1 VAWIL
6 IVFLIL
12 LGGLIAPF
20 GDLLGSKIGKA
31 RFSILKL
38 RPKKTATII
47 TVLTGGFISSIS
59 IGLLILVSEEF
70 RQRLFV
76 DIPFLQRTL
85 DESKK
90 ALIPLQEERKKLENK
105 IFQKEKELNQLKN
118 NINEFRR
125 GNIVIKRGQT
135 LFIAEINS
143 SSRVELDFAKIYNE
157 ADKFVRKIVIPIN
170 KEAKNILL
178 WRPSDI
184 TKIETIAAR
193 DGDWILLIKSAT
205 NVLKG
210 DNYVFVSPE
219 LLENKLIVKK
229 GDVITSSILG
239 ESDLNLKSINLKIKS
254 LIRETRDEIK
264 SKGSQVSE
272 IKTNGN
278 FIKKIRD
285 FLQENQNIKF
295 KLEIVSLRDS
305 KTIEPIVVEIN
316 ILKIAS

>member
-1 VAWIL
+1 MAWIL

-20 GDLLGSKIGKA
+20 GDLLGTKIGKS
-31 RFSILKL
+31 RFSILSL

-47 TVLTGGFISSIS
+47 TVITGGFISSIS

-90 ALIPLQEERKKLENK
+90 ALIPLQEERKELEAR
-105 IFQKEKELNQLKN
+105 IIQKEKDLNQLKN

-125 GNIVIKRGQT
+125 GNVIIKRGQT

-143 SSRVELDFAKIYNE
+143 SSDIKLDLSKIYNE
-157 ADKFVRKIVIPIN
+157 ADKFVREIVIPSN
-170 KEAKNILL
+170 KESKNILL
-178 WRPSDI
+178 WKPSDI
-184 TKIETIAAR
+184 TKIESVANQ
-193 DGDWILLIKSAT
+193 GGNWILLIKSAT

-210 DNYVFVSPE
+210 DNYVFVSPD
-219 LLENKLIVKK
+219 LLENKFIVKK

-254 LIRETRDEIK
+254 LLRETRDEIK

-272 IKTNGN
+272 INTNGN
-278 FIKKIRD
+278 FVKKIRD
-285 FLQENQNIKF
+285 FLQENQNVKF
-295 KLEIVSLRDS
+295 KLEVVSLRDS
-305 KTIEPIVVEIN
+305 KTVEPIVVEIN
-316 ILKIAS
+316 VLKIDS

>member
-1 VAWIL
+1 MAWIL

-20 GDLLGSKIGKA
+20 GDILGTKIGKA

-47 TVLTGGFISSIS
+47 TVITGGFISSIS

-90 ALIPLQEERKKLENK
+90 ALIPLQEEQKKLESK
-105 IFQKEKELNQLKN
+105 IIQKEKELNQLKN

-125 GNIVIKRGQT
+125 GNVVIKRGQT
-135 LFIAEINS
+135 LFIAEVNS
-143 SSRVELDFAKIYNE
+143 SVNRKIDLANINNE
-157 ADKFVRKIVIPIN
+157 ADKFVRKIVIPSN

-178 WRPSDI
+178 WKPSDL
-184 TKIETIAAR
+184 KSIETLASK
-193 DGDWILLIKSAT
+193 GGNWILLIKSAT

-210 DNYVFVSPE
+210 DNYVFVSPD
-219 LLENKLIVKK
+219 LLENKFIVKK
-229 GDVITSSILG
+229 GDIIASSILG
-239 ESDLNLKSINLKIKS
+239 KSDLNLNSINLKIKS
-254 LIRETRDEIK
+254 LLRETRDKIK

-272 IKTNGN
+272 INTSRN
-278 FIKKIRD
+278 FVKKIRD
-285 FLQENQNIKF
+285 FLKDNQNIKF
-295 KLEIVSLRDS
+295 KLEVVSLRDS
-305 KTIEPIVVEIN
+305 KTAEPIVVEIN

>member
-1 VAWIL
+1 MAWAL
-6 IVFLIL
+6 IIFLIL

-20 GDLLGSKIGKA
+20 GDLLGTKIGKA

-47 TVLTGGFISSIS
+47 TVITGGFISSIS

-85 DESKK
+85 AESKK
-90 ALIPLQEERKKLENK
+90 ALLPLQEKRRELEGK
-105 IFQKEKELNQLKN
+105 IIQKEKELNQLKN
-118 NINEFRR
+118 NIKEFRR

-135 LFIAEINS
+135 LFIAEVDS
-143 SSRVELDFAKIYNE
+143 SSNIKLDLPKIFNE
-157 ADKFVRKIVIPIN
+157 ADKFVRKIVIPNN
-170 KEAKNILL
+170 KQARNILL

-184 TKIETIAAR
+184 KKIETIAAS
-193 DGDWILLIKSAT
+193 GGNWVLLIKSAT

-210 DNYVFVSPE
+210 DNYVFVSPD
-219 LLENKLIVKK
+219 LLQNKFIVKK
-229 GDVITSSILG
+229 GDVITSSIMS
-239 ESDLNLKSINLKIKS
+239 ESDLNLKSINSKIKS
-254 LIRETRDEIK
+254 LLRETRDKIK

-278 FIKKIRD
+278 FVKKIRD

-295 KLEIVSLRDS
+295 KLEVVSLRDS
-305 KTIEPIVVEIN
+305 KTVEPIIVEIN